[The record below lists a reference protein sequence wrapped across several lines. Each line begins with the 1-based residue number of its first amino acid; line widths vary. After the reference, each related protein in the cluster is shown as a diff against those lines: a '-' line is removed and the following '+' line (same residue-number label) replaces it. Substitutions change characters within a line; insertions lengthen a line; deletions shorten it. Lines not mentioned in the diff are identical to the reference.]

1 MGYQISLLQPTCT
14 VVTVMV
20 IPRNLSPIDSGQ
32 HIQRHAS
39 DCTRHQSPDFLVPK
53 PELTVLLLT
62 SLTNTYLSYKIQLQ
76 TLFYEAFPYLPLIK
90 YKHHSKNYV
99 ITILSSVFSAG
110 LT

>member
-1 MGYQISLLQPTCT
+1 MGYQISFLQSTCT
-14 VVTVMV
+14 LVTVMV
-20 IPRNLSPIDSGQ
+20 IPRDLRPIDIGR

-39 DCTRHQSPDFLVPK
+39 DCTRLQSPDFLIPK

-62 SLTNTYLSYKIQLQ
+62 SLTNTYLAYKIQLMI
-76 TLFYEAFPYLPLIK
+76 LLYEAFPYLPLIK